1 LGKSGAASAVGIA
14 SRAGAAALLEEK
26 RAIYM
31 LGNGGHAR
39 VLAATLRALGLQ
51 CAGYFSLERGADSDL
66 PWLGPDE
73 NLSTLDP
80 SRAYLLNGVG
90 SVGNISRRRSVF
102 ERGKASH
109 FTFLT
114 LVHPTAIV
122 ETDARLDEG
131 VQVLAG
137 AILQTG
143 ICVGANS
150 IVNTGSIIDHDTHI
164 SAHCHIAPGARLSG
178 GVRLGENSHV
188 GVGATIIQQI
198 QIGEGAVIGAGSV
211 VLSDVLQATR
221 VAGVPARPLS
231 G

>member
-1 LGKSGAASAVGIA
+1 M
-14 SRAGAAALLEEK
+14 AAALLEEG

-31 LGNGGHAR
+31 LGIGGHAR
-39 VLAATLRALGLQ
+39 VLAATLRALGLE
-51 CAGYFSLERGADSDL
+51 CVGYFSPERRTDADL

-73 NLSTLDP
+73 NLFTLDP

-90 SVGNISRRRSVF
+90 SVGNVDRRRSVF
-102 ERGKASH
+102 ERGKTSR

-114 LVHPTAIV
+114 LVHPTAVV
-122 ETDARLDEG
+122 EADVQLDEG

-143 ICVGANS
+143 VSVGANS
-150 IVNTGSIIDHDTHI
+150 IINTGSIIDHDTYI

-178 GVRLGENSHV
+178 GVRLGENCHV

-198 QIGEGAVIGAGSV
+198 QIGDDAVIGAGSV
-211 VLSDVLQATR
+211 VLSDISQAVR

-231 G
+231 V